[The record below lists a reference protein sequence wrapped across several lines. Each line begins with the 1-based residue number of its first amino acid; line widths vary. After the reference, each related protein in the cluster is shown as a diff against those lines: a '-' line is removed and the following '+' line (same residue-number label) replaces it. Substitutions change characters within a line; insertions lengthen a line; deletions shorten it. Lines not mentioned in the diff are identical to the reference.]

1 MLNRSVTC
9 NPQTGRASLSALFV
23 SAVLATSLV
32 APVAAQDAEPFR
44 LTVMHTNDTHSHH
57 EPQGRTGNGGAARQ
71 ATVVKSIRAQV
82 ENSVLLD
89 AGDRFTGTLFH
100 KYYAGADNVKI
111 MNAIGYDAM
120 ALGNHE
126 FDNGLEVLESFAKG
140 VNFPVLSANTDFGT
154 QEVLA
159 TAVPGSTI
167 LEVGGEKIGVIGL
180 VTADTPE
187 ITINFANKD
196 AITWSDDYAGAV
208 NREVARLK
216 EDGVNKIILTTHIGL
231 GNDIAVAG
239 KVTDVDLIVGGHSH
253 TAISSIY
260 KEGGDTK
267 YPIKVDDAEGN
278 PVYIVQAGD
287 RDRYVGKLDLRFDQD
302 GKVIRARGDLILL
315 SSFITPD
322 PEVQALVEGLAQP
335 INELKNTPV
344 AGDDEKPVASS
355 QLMSNKTCR
364 IEECLIGNL
373 IADAIRAETGADVVL
388 QNGGGIRADIDEGEV
403 TVGEVLTV
411 LPFGNTIST
420 LKLSG
425 SDIVASLE
433 GGVSRVG
440 GKSGSGRFPQ
450 VSGMRYKYDVSKEAG
465 SRIVS
470 VDIMNADG
478 GFDALDDAKMYTVA
492 TNNFM
497 RTGGDGYTLFND
509 NAVDPYDYGRPLEEA
524 LIDYMIANNPVA
536 VELDGRIS
544 Q

>member
-1 MLNRSVTC
+1 MLKRSVTRDSI
-9 NPQTGRASLSALFV
+9 TGGASLSALLV
-23 SAVLATSLV
+23 SAAIATTLV
-32 APVAAQDAEPFR
+32 TPVAAQDAEPFR

-57 EPQGRTGNGGAARQ
+57 EPQGRSGNGGAARQ

-159 TAVPGSTI
+159 STIPGSTI

-196 AITWSDDYAGAV
+196 AITWSDDYAAAV
-208 NREVARLK
+208 NREVAKLK

-231 GNDIAVAG
+231 GNDIAVAS
-239 KVTDVDLIVGGHSH
+239 KVTDIDLIVGGHSH

-287 RDRYVGKLDLRFDQD
+287 RDRYVGRLDLRFDQE
-302 GKVIRARGDLILL
+302 GKVIRARGDLVLL

-322 PEVQALVEGLAQP
+322 PDVQALVEELAQP

-344 AGDDEKPVASS
+344 EGDDEKPVSSS

-388 QNGGGIRADIDEGEV
+388 QNGGGIRADINEGEV

-425 SDIVASLE
+425 ADIVTSLE

-450 VSGMRYKYDVSKEAG
+450 VSGMRYKYDVNKEAG

-470 VDIMNADG
+470 VEIMNAEG
-478 GFDALDDAKMYTVA
+478 GFDAIDVAKMYTVA

-524 LIDYMIANNPVA
+524 LIDYMVANNPVI
-536 VELDGRIS
+536 VELEGRIS